1 MKLLAAIAIACFG
14 VTWALPAPP
23 ETQAESQA
31 QDLLYA
37 PCSNAL
43 VFNSA
48 YCCTR
53 GALGTVS
60 DCISP
65 ILPINDEA
73 FDGQCKLFS
82 KEAVCCLSVLP
93 DVSSSE
99 QWSTLAN

>member
-1 MKLLAAIAIACFG
+1 MKLLAAIAIAYFG

-60 DCISP
+60 EYAYT
-65 ILPINDEA
+65 LPKYFMSDE
-73 FDGQCKLFS
+73 FHLLRPF
-82 KEAVCCLSVLP
+82 LR
-93 DVSSSE
+93 
-99 QWSTLAN
+99 